1 MTNKNKKAHYFSIM
15 SNAPWYLSVGIALAT
30 YGFCLHGKDYIKT
43 DNFIFTAI
51 LNALPNI
58 AILSFILAIP
68 APIAFWR
75 RRQRNKRLE
84 KQHSIYSLQKLS
96 WSEFEELVA
105 DAYRR
110 QGYTVIE
117 NDQGGADGGTDLKL
131 IKNGELTLVQC
142 KNWRS
147 NRVGVQIAR
156 EMFGVMIAEKAKRM
170 LIITSGEFTKEALDF
185 AKDKPLSLIDGS
197 QLIELIEV
205 VQTSNKDKRP
215 ICPKCHG
222 HLVERIA
229 RKGAKK
235 NTRFL
240 GCENFPKCNYTQD

>member
-1 MTNKNKKAHYFSIM
+1 MTSKAKKPHYFSIM
-15 SNAPWYLSVGIALAT
+15 SNAPWYFSVAIAAVT
-30 YGFCLHGKDYIKT
+30 YVFCLYAKDYIKT
-43 DNFIFTAI
+43 DNFIFHAVI
-51 LNALPNI
+51 NGLPNV
-58 AILSFILAIP
+58 AIFAVILAIP

-75 RRQRNKRLE
+75 RLQRNKRLE
-84 KQHSIYSLQKLS
+84 KQHSIYSLQKLT

-117 NDQGGADGGTDLKL
+117 NDQAGADGGTDLKL

-156 EMFGVMIAEKAKRM
+156 EMFGVMIAEKAKAM
-170 LIITSGEFTKEALDF
+170 LIITSGEFTREALDF
-185 AKDKPLSLIDGS
+185 AKDKPLTLIDGS
-197 QLIELIEV
+197 ELIRLIEV

-222 HLVERIA
+222 RLVERIA
-229 RKGAKK
+229 RKGANK
-235 NTRFL
+235 NKRFL